1 MVQTLGTPLWRTVW
15 PFLTKL
21 NILLSSDL
29 AIKILAIYPSLY
41 LHTHTHQKKKKKLYR
56 NVNGN
61 FILSCQKLTELR
73 YLLIGEITVLSIRY
87 YFYLS
92 IKYYSTPKRTELSSH
107 ENIWRNVKYILPS
120 QRIPSEKVHI
130 LYDSN
135 YITLQKRKNYGDHK
149 NIMQERGYGI

>member
-61 FILSCQKLTELR
+61 FILSCQKRTELR

-107 ENIWRNVKYILPS
+107 ENI
-120 QRIPSEKVHI
+120 
-130 LYDSN
+130 
-135 YITLQKRKNYGDHK
+135 
-149 NIMQERGYGI
+149 